1 VLTQNLGEMGSIY
14 CVHKNKK
21 KSIAFIYLIIVDR
34 ESKKESIAFIYIF
47 VLTQNFGEMGGI
59 NYLIYVH
66 RKEKEIYCL
75 YLYICV
81 DTESWRDG
89 GY

>member
-1 VLTQNLGEMGSIY
+1 MFIYIFVLTQNLGEMDSIF
-14 CVHKNKK
+14 CVHKKKK
-21 KSIAFIYLIIVDR
+21 KSIM
-34 ESKKESIAFIYIF
+34 FIYIF